1 MKILMVCLGN
11 ICRSPLAEGILESKA
26 NKQGLGWLVDSAGTN
41 NNYHIGQAPHPL
53 SQKVAKLHSVDI
65 SQQAARA
72 FVPEDFDR
80 FDKIYAMSADILTGI
95 KNIAGKK
102 YNAAKTDLLL
112 NEIYPGKNMSVPD
125 PYYGEED
132 GYHEVFSMID
142 KACDQIIEKY
152 GQLKTA

>member
-1 MKILMVCLGN
+1 MVCLGN

-95 KNIAGKK
+95 KSIAGKK

-125 PYYGEED
+125 PYYGEEA